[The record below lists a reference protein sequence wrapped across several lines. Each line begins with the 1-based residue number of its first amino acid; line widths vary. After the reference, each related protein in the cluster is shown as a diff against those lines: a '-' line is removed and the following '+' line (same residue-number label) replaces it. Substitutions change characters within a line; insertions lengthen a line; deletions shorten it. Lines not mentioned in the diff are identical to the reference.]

1 MNEMKPLTH
10 LLLRRPQRHSD
21 YSTGKRRNRLLLF
34 QFLPVLLMLLA
45 ATNVNTLSAQV
56 TYDGNGAGVSGT
68 SLPFTVPAGTDRLL
82 VISLSYTTLSP
93 LTNVSYN
100 SISATLAIAQP
111 FSPGFAVSS
120 IYYIPLGSGASI
132 SSAVTITGGNFVV
145 VGAASFQNIDQA
157 GPLGNTAGIENVS
170 TSTPSLNVSSTA
182 GNLIVDNM
190 FCSFEANPVT
200 ATTPIFSI
208 DNSPD
213 DAASSFQIAT
223 SGTNTMS
230 YTFGGGATTAYTYAA
245 AEFIASSSETNFN
258 QVVADLKDHINSAGI
273 SGSIARAI
281 TRRLDIAAGKF
292 CSGYP
297 ASTVAAYLQ
306 NVVDYVAYHSGSGIP
321 TAAADYIIAEI
332 QALIAA
338 VNNGTAVCEPGPN
351 RPASPGLVDAEPEL
365 EMGIS
370 LFPNPTS
377 NTVSVSLQEQ
387 QGEPVL
393 ARIYNMQGQLMAERN
408 YLSLEQGEFTF
419 NVSRFANGIYTLMV
433 TVGEDV
439 SVAKKFVVQKIE

>member
-1 MNEMKPLTH
+1 MNVMKPLTH
-10 LLLRRPQRHSD
+10 LLLRRPPRHSN
-21 YSTGKRRNRLLLF
+21 YSTGKRRNRLSLF
-34 QFLPVLLMLLA
+34 QFLPALLMLLA

-56 TYDGNGAGVSGT
+56 TYDGNGAGISGT

-82 VISLSYTTLSP
+82 VISLSYNALSP

-132 SSAVTITGGNFVV
+132 SSTVTITGGNSVV

-157 GPLGNTAGIENVS
+157 GPLGNTAGIDYVS

-190 FCSFEANPVT
+190 FCALEANPVT
-200 ATTPIFSI
+200 TTTPIFSI
-208 DNSPD
+208 DDSPD
-213 DAASSFQIAT
+213 DVVSSFQIAT

-230 YTFGGGATTAYTYAA
+230 YTFGGGATNAYAYAA

-258 QVVADLKDHINSAGI
+258 QVVADLKDYINSAGI

-292 CSGYP
+292 CSGSA

-321 TAAADYIIAEI
+321 TAAASHIIAEI

-338 VNNGTAVCEPGPN
+338 VNNGTAVCEPVPN
-351 RPASPGLVDAEPEL
+351 RPGGPGLADAGLEL
-365 EMGIS
+365 DTGIK
-370 LFPNPTS
+370 LYPNPAS
-377 NTVSVSLQEQ
+377 ETVNLSLQGQ
-387 QGEPVL
+387 PAL

-408 YLSLEQGEFTF
+408 YLSLEQGELAFD
-419 NVSRFANGIYTLMV
+419 VSRFANGIYTLMV
-433 TVGEDV
+433 TVDGDV
-439 SVAKKFVVQKIE
+439 PVTKKFVVQK